1 MSTTYYLRNKKKY
14 EEYKGFEKFW
24 DELIAKTKESIE
36 EYCRKVDGWLV
47 NADLAEDII
56 DDKISSLSYC
66 PIYDDQYDTDFCSG
80 SARGFVFR
88 PCYIEGQRIYN
99 MQELKVFSETEEA
112 REYVIVDDCN
122 EPFSYEDFFAKISDA
137 LTLLLKGS
145 ERS

>member
-99 MQELKVFSETEEA
+99 MQELKAFSETEEA
-112 REYVIVDDCN
+112 KEYVIVDDCN
-122 EPFSYEDFFAKISDA
+122 EPFSYEDFFALVEK
-137 LTLLLKGS
+137 KG
-145 ERS
+145 EG

>member
-1 MSTTYYLRNKKKY
+1 MSTTYYLRHKKKY
-14 EEYKGFEKFW
+14 EEYQGFEKFW
-24 DELIAKTKESIE
+24 DELIAKTKESIDG
-36 EYCRKVDGWLV
+36 YCRKVYGWLV

-99 MQELKVFSETEEA
+99 IQELKAFSETEEA
-112 REYVIVDDCN
+112 KEYVIVDDCN
-122 EPFSYEDFFAKISDA
+122 EPFSYEDFFALVEKKE
-137 LTLLLKGS
+137 KG
-145 ERS
+145 

>member
-1 MSTTYYLRNKKKY
+1 MSTTYYLRHKKKY
-14 EEYKGFEKFW
+14 EEYQGFEKFW

-99 MQELKVFSETEEA
+99 IQELKAFSETEEA
-112 REYVIVDDCN
+112 KEYVIVDDCN
-122 EPFSYEDFFAKISDA
+122 EPFSYEDFFALVEK
-137 LTLLLKGS
+137 KG
-145 ERS
+145 EG

>member
-1 MSTTYYLRNKKKY
+1 MKNS
-14 EEYKGFEKFW
+14 G
-24 DELIAKTKESIE
+24 IAKTKESIDG
-36 EYCRKVDGWLV
+36 YCRKVDGWLV

-99 MQELKVFSETEEA
+99 IQELKAFSETEEA
-112 REYVIVDDCN
+112 KEYVIVDDCN
-122 EPFSYEDFFAKISDA
+122 EPFSYEDFFALVEK
-137 LTLLLKGS
+137 KG
-145 ERS
+145 EG

>member
-1 MSTTYYLRNKKKY
+1 MSTTYYLRHKKKY
-14 EEYKGFEKFW
+14 EEYQGFEKFW

-36 EYCRKVDGWLV
+36 KYCRKVDGWLV

-56 DDKISSLSYC
+56 DNKISSLSYC

-122 EPFSYEDFFAKISDA
+122 EPFSYEDFFALVEK
-137 LTLLLKGS
+137 KG
-145 ERS
+145 EG

>member
-1 MSTTYYLRNKKKY
+1 MSTTYYLRHKKKY
-14 EEYKGFEKFW
+14 EEYQGFEKFW

-36 EYCRKVDGWLV
+36 KYCRKVDGCLV

-56 DDKISSLSYC
+56 DDKINSLSYC

-99 MQELKVFSETEEA
+99 IQELKAFSETEEA
-112 REYVIVDDCN
+112 KEYVIVDDCN
-122 EPFSYEDFFAKISDA
+122 EPFSYEDFFALVEK
-137 LTLLLKGS
+137 KG
-145 ERS
+145 EG

>member
-1 MSTTYYLRNKKKY
+1 MSTTYYLRHKKKY
-14 EEYKGFEKFW
+14 EEYQGFEKFW
-24 DELIAKTKESIE
+24 DELIAKTKESIDG
-36 EYCRKVDGWLV
+36 YCRKVDGWLV

-99 MQELKVFSETEEA
+99 IQELKAFSETEEA

-122 EPFSYEDFFAKISDA
+122 EPFSYEDFFALVEK
-137 LTLLLKGS
+137 KG
-145 ERS
+145 EG

>member
-1 MSTTYYLRNKKKY
+1 MSTTYYLRHKKKY
-14 EEYKGFEKFW
+14 EEYQGFEKFW

-36 EYCRKVDGWLV
+36 KYCRKVDGWLV

-56 DDKISSLSYC
+56 DNKISSLSYC

-99 MQELKVFSETEEA
+99 MQKLKAFSETEEA
-112 REYVIVDDCN
+112 KEYVIVDDCN
-122 EPFSYEDFFAKISDA
+122 EPFSYEDFFALVEK
-137 LTLLLKGS
+137 KG
-145 ERS
+145 EG

>member
-14 EEYKGFEKFW
+14 EEYNGFEKFW

-80 SARGFVFR
+80 SVRGFVFR

-99 MQELKVFSETEEA
+99 MQKLKAFSETEEA
-112 REYVIVDDCN
+112 KEYVIVDDCN
-122 EPFSYEDFFAKISDA
+122 EPFSYEDFFALVEKKE
-137 LTLLLKGS
+137 KG
-145 ERS
+145 

>member
-1 MSTTYYLRNKKKY
+1 MSTTYYLRHNKKY
-14 EEYKGFEKFW
+14 EEYQGFEKFW
-24 DELIAKTKESIE
+24 DELIAKTKESIDG
-36 EYCRKVDGWLV
+36 YCRKVDGWLV

-99 MQELKVFSETEEA
+99 IQELKAFSETEEA
-112 REYVIVDDCN
+112 KEYVIVDDCN
-122 EPFSYEDFFAKISDA
+122 EPFSYEDFFALVEK
-137 LTLLLKGS
+137 KG
-145 ERS
+145 EG

>member
-1 MSTTYYLRNKKKY
+1 MSTTYYLRHKKKY
-14 EEYKGFEKFW
+14 EEYQGFEKFW

-36 EYCRKVDGWLV
+36 KYCRKVDGWLV

-99 MQELKVFSETEEA
+99 IQELKAFSETEEA
-112 REYVIVDDCN
+112 KEYVIVDDCN
-122 EPFSYEDFFAKISDA
+122 EPFSYEDFFALVEK
-137 LTLLLKGS
+137 KG
-145 ERS
+145 EG

>member
-1 MSTTYYLRNKKKY
+1 MSTTYYLRHKKKY
-14 EEYKGFEKFW
+14 EEY
-24 DELIAKTKESIE
+24 IAKTKESIDG
-36 EYCRKVDGWLV
+36 YCRKVDGWLV

-99 MQELKVFSETEEA
+99 IQELKAFSETEEA
-112 REYVIVDDCN
+112 KEYVIVDDCN
-122 EPFSYEDFFAKISDA
+122 EPFSYEDFFALVEK
-137 LTLLLKGS
+137 KG
-145 ERS
+145 EG

>member
-1 MSTTYYLRNKKKY
+1 MSTTYYLRHKKKY
-14 EEYKGFEKFW
+14 EEYQGFEKFW
-24 DELIAKTKESIE
+24 DELIAKSKESIDG
-36 EYCRKVDGWLV
+36 YCRKVDGWLV

-99 MQELKVFSETEEA
+99 IQELKAFSETEEA
-112 REYVIVDDCN
+112 KEYVIVDDCN
-122 EPFSYEDFFAKISDA
+122 EPFSYEDFFALVEK
-137 LTLLLKGS
+137 KG
-145 ERS
+145 EG

>member
-36 EYCRKVDGWLV
+36 KYCRKVDGWLV

-99 MQELKVFSETEEA
+99 IQELKAFSETEEA
-112 REYVIVDDCN
+112 KEYVIVDDCN
-122 EPFSYEDFFAKISDA
+122 EPFSYEDFFALVEKKE
-137 LTLLLKGS
+137 KG
-145 ERS
+145 

>member
-99 MQELKVFSETEEA
+99 IQELKAFSETEEA
-112 REYVIVDDCN
+112 KEYVIVDDCN
-122 EPFSYEDFFAKISDA
+122 EPFSYEDFFALVEK
-137 LTLLLKGS
+137 KG
-145 ERS
+145 EG

>member
-1 MSTTYYLRNKKKY
+1 MSTTYYLRHKKKY
-14 EEYKGFEKFW
+14 EEYQGFEKFW
-24 DELIAKTKESIE
+24 DELIAKTKESIDG
-36 EYCRKVDGWLV
+36 YCRKVDGWLV

-99 MQELKVFSETEEA
+99 IQELKAFSETEEA
-112 REYVIVDDCN
+112 KEYVIVDDCN
-122 EPFSYEDFFAKISDA
+122 EPFSYEDFFALVEKKE
-137 LTLLLKGS
+137 KG
-145 ERS
+145 

>member
-1 MSTTYYLRNKKKY
+1 MSTTYYLRHKKKY
-14 EEYKGFEKFW
+14 EEYQGFEKFW
-24 DELIAKTKESIE
+24 DELIAKTKESIDG
-36 EYCRKVDGWLV
+36 YCRKVDGWLV

-99 MQELKVFSETEEA
+99 MQELKAFSETEEA
-112 REYVIVDDCN
+112 KEYVIVDDCN
-122 EPFSYEDFFAKISDA
+122 EPFSYEDFFALVEK
-137 LTLLLKGS
+137 KG
-145 ERS
+145 EG

>member
-1 MSTTYYLRNKKKY
+1 MSTTYYLRHKKKY
-14 EEYKGFEKFW
+14 KEYQEFEKFW
-24 DELIAKTKESIE
+24 DELIAKTKESIDG
-36 EYCRKVDGWLV
+36 YCRKVDGWLV

-99 MQELKVFSETEEA
+99 IQELKAFSETEEA
-112 REYVIVDDCN
+112 KEYVIVDDCN
-122 EPFSYEDFFAKISDA
+122 EPFSYEDFFALVEK
-137 LTLLLKGS
+137 KG
-145 ERS
+145 EG

>member
-1 MSTTYYLRNKKKY
+1 MSTTYYLRHKKKY
-14 EEYKGFEKFW
+14 KEYQEFEKFW
-24 DELIAKTKESIE
+24 DELIAKTKESIDG
-36 EYCRKVDGWLV
+36 YCRKVDGWLV

-99 MQELKVFSETEEA
+99 MQELKAFSETEEA
-112 REYVIVDDCN
+112 KEYVIVDDCN
-122 EPFSYEDFFAKISDA
+122 EPFSYEDFFALVEK
-137 LTLLLKGS
+137 KG
-145 ERS
+145 EG

>member
-122 EPFSYEDFFAKISDA
+122 EPFSYEDFFALVEK
-137 LTLLLKGS
+137 KG
-145 ERS
+145 EG

>member
-1 MSTTYYLRNKKKY
+1 MSTTYYLRHKKKY
-14 EEYKGFEKFW
+14 EEYQGFEKFW
-24 DELIAKTKESIE
+24 DELIAKTKESIDG
-36 EYCRKVDGWLV
+36 YCRKVDGWLV

-99 MQELKVFSETEEA
+99 IQELKAFSETEEA
-112 REYVIVDDCN
+112 KEYVIVDDCN
-122 EPFSYEDFFAKISDA
+122 EPFSYEDFFALVEK
-137 LTLLLKGS
+137 KG
-145 ERS
+145 EG